1 MPGMSEKVEKREEK
15 REEKRRT
22 AMKKINAE
30 PIRIAEIIYG
40 TEELTKC
47 MESIIKVHRNV

>member
-40 TEELTKC
+40 TEELTQC

>member
-1 MPGMSEKVEKREEK
+1 MLLMSEKVEK

-22 AMKKINAE
+22 AMKKNNAE